1 MVWDFI
7 GSRTIYR
14 TLHDY
19 VEIRIFFL
27 LELKNIFQHLKR
39 KFCIFTR
46 SCNSFS
52 LFLAR
57 STCQCS
63 STLILSSRR
72 IQPWQKQTLSPYLI
86 HFLKL
91 KKLRCLVY
99 EGFQEKSLLVLL
111 VDLRIDVVSTG
122 FCLLNQRTDLPKIV
136 NLNPLPVNETNS
148 HGYCH
153 LPHSG
158 GRDIPAGCGWC
169 ETSKLNLKA
178 VDSTL
183 QGILGRSTKRHD
195 IINEQSEGHNIY

>member
-1 MVWDFI
+1 M
-7 GSRTIYR
+7 
-14 TLHDY
+14 
-19 VEIRIFFL
+19 
-27 LELKNIFQHLKR
+27 
-39 KFCIFTR
+39 
-46 SCNSFS
+46 
-52 LFLAR
+52 FLAR
-57 STCQCS
+57 WTCQCS
-63 STLILSSRR
+63 STLILNSQR

-99 EGFQEKSLLVLL
+99 EGFQEKSLLVLQ

-122 FCLLNQRTDLPKIV
+122 LNQRTDLPKIV
-136 NLNPLPVNETNS
+136 NQNPLPVNETNP

-153 LPHSG
+153 LPYSG
-158 GRDIPAGCGWC
+158 SRDTPAGCSWC

-195 IINEQSEGHNIY
+195 KINEQSEGHNIY